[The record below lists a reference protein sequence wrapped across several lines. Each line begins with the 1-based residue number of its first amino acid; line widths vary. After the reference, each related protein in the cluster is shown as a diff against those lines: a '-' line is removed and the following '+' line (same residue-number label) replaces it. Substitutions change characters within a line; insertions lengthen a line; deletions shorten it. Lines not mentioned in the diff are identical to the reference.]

1 MKEIRVYHSLWKS
14 VFLIAI
20 CFGFVAFGLH
30 VLSEFSSGG
39 MVVIWLGVL
48 LFGLGGLFMLW
59 VLLKERNSGQAYYVI
74 TADSITMNSGFKSW
88 TVRFADVDG
97 FFLTRAALSNMI
109 GIRYKQGVQ
118 VRKLKESGQLGRMV
132 RQFNEQMS
140 DTQEGLPADGLTMKP
155 DALCNLLNERVQQLR
170 EA

>member
-1 MKEIRVYHSLWKS
+1 MEEIRVYHSLWKS

-20 CFGFVAFGLH
+20 CFGFVTMCIQSLATEKLM
-30 VLSEFSSGG
+30 S
-39 MVVIWLGVL
+39 WLGIVI
-48 LFGLGGLFMLW
+48 FGFAGLFMLW
-59 VLLKERNSGQAYYVI
+59 LMLKERMMHAPYYVI
-74 TADSITMNSGFKSW
+74 TADSITMNSGLKSW

-118 VRKLKESGQLGRMV
+118 VRKLEESGQLGRMV
-132 RQFNEQMS
+132 RQFNEQVS
-140 DTQEGLPADGLTMKP
+140 DSQEGLPADGLTMKP
-155 DALCNLLNERVQQLR
+155 EVLCNLLNERVKQLR